1 MLEGRTRFV
10 IMIREVERG
19 IEEERLASDVGH
31 PGGGHVKLALGWERI
46 HEAIQIGTGRIS
58 VWGRRWRSR

>member
-31 PGGGHVKLALGWERI
+31 PGGGHVELALG
-46 HEAIQIGTGRIS
+46 
-58 VWGRRWRSR
+58 